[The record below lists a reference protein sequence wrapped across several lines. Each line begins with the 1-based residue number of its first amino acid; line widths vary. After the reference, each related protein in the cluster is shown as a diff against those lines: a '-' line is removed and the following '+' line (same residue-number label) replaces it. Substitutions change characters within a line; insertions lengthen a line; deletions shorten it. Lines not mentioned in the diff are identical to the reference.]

1 MKNTLIDP
9 VISNELDFNG
19 ADKEILFSNS
29 ANFGIK
35 FVISFI
41 GYPDST
47 PITRVIDGGEPPEF
61 RSLFRKW
68 TDKYQ
73 TKSFTYQRKHCE
85 LRLKKILISI

>member
-1 MKNTLIDP
+1 MLIA
-9 VISNELDFNG
+9 IQ
-19 ADKEILFSNS
+19 
-29 ANFGIK
+29 
-35 FVISFI
+35 ISFI
-41 GYPDST
+41 ILSTPLIRVIEIIIINYLGYPDST

-85 LRLKKILISI
+85 WMI

>member
-1 MKNTLIDP
+1 MSISIQMILLSTPLIR
-9 VISNELDFNG
+9 VI
-19 ADKEILFSNS
+19 EIIIINYL
-29 ANFGIK
+29 
-35 FVISFI
+35 

-85 LRLKKILISI
+85 WIV

>member
-1 MKNTLIDP
+1 MLIA
-9 VISNELDFNG
+9 IQ
-19 ADKEILFSNS
+19 
-29 ANFGIK
+29 IK
-35 FVISFI
+35 FIILSTPLIRVIEI
-41 GYPDST
+41 IIINYLGYPDST

-85 LRLKKILISI
+85 WILWFFFKFTRVIF

>member
-1 MKNTLIDP
+1 MLIA
-9 VISNELDFNG
+9 IQ
-19 ADKEILFSNS
+19 
-29 ANFGIK
+29 
-35 FVISFI
+35 ISFI
-41 GYPDST
+41 ILSTPLIRVIEIIIINYLGYPDST

-85 LRLKKILISI
+85 WII

>member
-1 MKNTLIDP
+1 MLIA
-9 VISNELDFNG
+9 IQ
-19 ADKEILFSNS
+19 
-29 ANFGIK
+29 
-35 FVISFI
+35 ISFI
-41 GYPDST
+41 LSTPLIRVIEIIIINYLGYPDST

-85 LRLKKILISI
+85 WIV